1 MKERIKIDNF
11 ATITAQPTGRVY
23 ETVTDEQG
31 QELGIRVRGLLT
43 AFNIR
48 NANGMNFAAE
58 SYDKFVDD
66 YFVRNSLNVPA
77 YLDHIEDTEH
87 RIGKVESMTKTDDGV
102 EVVVYIPRGMYYYGL
117 AKIQLDNGI
126 LQAFSNSGYATEAE
140 YDKETDTLN
149 IKEFALSHVALV
161 PLPGDVK
168 AKFEL
173 ANTKFTGFTSVEEP
187 KKEEPAEEVW
197 RLLV

>member
-1 MKERIKIDNF
+1 MKKRIKIDNF
-11 ATITAQPTGRVY
+11 ASITAQPDTGRVY
-23 ETVTDEQG
+23 EVVQDGNG

-48 NANGMNFAAE
+48 NENGMNFAAE
-58 SYDKFVDD
+58 SYDRFVDD
-66 YFVRNSLNVPA
+66 YFVRNSLNVPV

-102 EVVVYIPRGMYYYGL
+102 EVVVYIPKGMYYYGL
-117 AKIQLDNGI
+117 TKTQLDNGI
-126 LQAFSNSGYATEAE
+126 LQAFSNSGYATDAS
-140 YDKETDTLN
+140 YDEETDTLN

-173 ANTKFTGFTSVEEP
+173 ANTKFTGFEP
-187 KKEEPAEEVW
+187 MKEEEEKPAEEAW

>member
-117 AKIQLDNGI
+117 AKTQLDNGI